1 MNEEIRNNETLDT
14 VENIDEVNTSACDT
28 TTYDYEGHEE
38 CSEDDSGLGRTIRV
52 VGLIGIGV
60 GITARLIWIN
70 RHKVSNFFDERNAE
84 RLRKKGYE
92 VYKVDDIEQ
101 DDVDDENIVD
111 IESKMS

>member
-1 MNEEIRNNETLDT
+1 MNEEIKNNETLNT
-14 VENIDEVNTSACDT
+14 VENIDEVDTSACDT

-38 CSEDDSGLGRTIRV
+38 CSEDDSGLGKTVRI

-70 RHKVSNFFDERNAE
+70 RHKVTDFFDERNAE

-92 VYKVDDIEQ
+92 VYKVDIVERD
-101 DDVDDENIVD
+101 DDVDDDNIVD
-111 IESKMS
+111 FKSK